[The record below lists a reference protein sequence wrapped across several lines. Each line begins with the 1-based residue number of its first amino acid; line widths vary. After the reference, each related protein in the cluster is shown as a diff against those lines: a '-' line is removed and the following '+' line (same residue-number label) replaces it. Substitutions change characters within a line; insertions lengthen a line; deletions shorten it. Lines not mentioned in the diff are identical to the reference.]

1 MARNL
6 LRHPG
11 VATAL
16 RNYLDDAGQP
26 ICPVCGIV
34 IGIPDAVARVDDCMI
49 HLTCLEEAR
58 VQAQPCDP
66 SP

>member
-6 LRHPG
+6 LLPHS
-11 VATAL
+11 VSTVL
-16 RNYLDDAGQP
+16 RNYLDAEGRP

-58 VQAQPCDP
+58 AQATPCDP
-66 SP
+66 SA